1 MGVAPGE
8 ISASSTDAV
17 NGSQLYTTN
26 QNVQAALTGLEQMAN
41 QLLQTGVCGLTVGSV
56 GCSSNLQLAGGT
68 LGAGVNHTIAI
79 GGGSN
84 AQFSGGIA
92 VGHNAHVAAANSI
105 AIGAEAQAV
114 HQNSVAIGSG
124 STTSAANTVSVGSTG
139 NERRITHVAPGVL
152 GTDAVNVDQLHAMI
166 AGMGGATLQYVDERI
181 EALRVETDRGIA
193 AAAAMVKVQ
202 PSAVGKIAVGVGIGH
217 YSGQTAIGFSYAQ
230 APQEGVLLS
239 FSAATPVGSSPV
251 LQGTLSMEF

>member
-1 MGVAPGE
+1 IVGVAPGE

-17 NGSQLYTTN
+17 NGSQLYATN

-68 LGAGVNHTIAI
+68 LGAGVNHAIAI

-139 NERRITHVAPGVL
+139 NERRITHVAPGVS
-152 GTDAVNVDQLHAMI
+152 GTDAVNRDQLHAAI
-166 AGMGGATLQYVDERI
+166 SGLGGASQRYTDKQIVS
-181 EALRVETDRGIA
+181 LRVETAGGIA
-193 AAAAMVKVQ
+193 AAAAMIHVQ
-202 PSAVGKIAVGVGIGH
+202 PSVVGKTAMGVGVGH
-217 YSGQTAIGFSYAQ
+217 YGGQTAFRLSLAR
-230 APQEGVLLS
+230 APQEGMLLS
-239 FSAATPVGSSPV
+239 FGAAATIASSPV
-251 LQGTLSMEF
+251 VQGGFSL